1 MFLLSSVAYAQMN
14 THMKG
19 ISNIHGRTL
28 ILNQTVTSGAAPT
41 SVSSARVSTLRLNAA
56 GFYSANTHVNNLPNH
71 AYLPQIAIRSYLD
84 SLSQS
89 QVLLEAKQHFLPLT
103 GAFANS
109 FKSQLINHGVEQG
122 WFSYNQKVF
131 IRVNGALKEKHIV
144 FTMSCDTVS
153 KCLWQD
159 PQLVDPDPVI
169 VHVTYIPKSVAVGLP
184 DNWSYPNAG
193 KMLWRLV
200 DTKFVPKTAW
210 TTIDVAGIFDE
221 PQQIDGSNVDEEQGL
236 KCLIDHTKYATSGC
250 SATYQDVAQLM
261 NQHGAM
267 AALVDYTRMLRPV
280 YDTLADGSLQARIG
294 MAVNTREVNYSGC
307 FKGTYRNV
315 GHYGF
320 TLQNEMSRYWV
331 DAERV
336 YSKLNEFKSTSLS
349 PTQNFDHSISVAQD
363 RLNQIGDFVINP
375 TAPNEALLA
384 VSTLSNLT
392 YLAPISY
399 GSSPAAELAFA
410 DTVAFSDVR
419 MELWQKYRLAV
430 KCESASQSIIFTITA
445 SKVGGWRGMADVT
458 TATTLIPHT
467 WVNLNVRGHIGV
479 GGLSAY
485 HNPDVNKVFVR
496 MPDEGYNYS
505 GWLGFAVI
513 DLLINGSNRFQLE
526 GHYTSPIVYTKCSRW
541 VDNNTCADALPQHP
555 WLSAY
560 TRTLNGFDIAA
571 GKAFFNNTPFNFLYF
586 FLGSPHGGFVYQN
599 P

>member
-41 SVSSARVSTLRLNAA
+41 SVSSARVSALRLNAA

-122 WFSYNQKVF
+122 WFSYDQKVF

-169 VHVTYIPKSVAVGLP
+169 VHVTYIPKSVSVGLP

-349 PTQNFDHSISVAQD
+349 PTQNFDHSISIAQD
-363 RLNQIGDFVINP
+363 KLNQIGDFVINP
-375 TAPNEALLA
+375 TAPNEELLA

-399 GSSPAAELAFA
+399 GAPQTSTLASA
-410 DTVAFSDVR
+410 DTAGFSDR
-419 MELWQKYRLAV
+419 GGSLWQIYRLSVMCNVA
-430 KCESASQSIIFTITA
+430 AQSVEFTITA
-445 SKVGGWRGMADVT
+445 KRVGGEMHMGDHMT
-458 TATTLIPHT
+458 STILSPNT
-467 WVNLNVRGHIGV
+467 WTNLNVRGHGAV

-485 HNPDVNKVFVR
+485 FNESENKVYVR
-496 MPDEGYNYS
+496 MPDGRYS
-505 GWLGFAVI
+505 SNGWWGFGSI
-513 DLLINGSNRFQLE
+513 YQLINGWYWNIDGRFHPSIYFETIPVKKLPPHCRKGIFGRLRPECRPKQ
-526 GHYTSPIVYTKCSRW
+526 YV
-541 VDNNTCADALPQHP
+541 NTLV
-555 WLSAY
+555 
-560 TRTLNGFDIAA
+560 GFDLSL
-571 GKAFFNNTPFNFLYF
+571 GKAIFTKKYR
-586 FLGSPHGGFVYQN
+586 
-599 P
+599 